1 MGMVFDEWFTPALA
15 TLQRTV
21 PIPVAP
27 FGYGVDMATP
37 LIDSS
42 GVLDIDFTQTD
53 PANAQQTIG
62 QALLRRLVTPRGA
75 LITDPNYGFDVASIC
90 NRALTV
96 DELRRLQRDVELE
109 CKKDDR
115 VETALVKVVMPNST
129 SLTMTIEVTPASSAQ
144 RFELVLAIAAG
155 TLSEASIAGQGLAN
169 GSI

>member
-1 MGMVFDEWFTPALA
+1 MGMVFEEWFPVALA

-27 FGYGVDMATP
+27 FGYGTDLATP
-37 LIDSS
+37 LVDSS

-53 PANAQQTIG
+53 PSNAQQAIG

-75 LITDPNYGFDVASIC
+75 LITDPNYGFDVAGMC

-115 VETALVKVVMPNST
+115 VESALVNARLPNNT
-129 SLTMTIEVTPASSAQ
+129 SLTLTIEVTPVSSAQ
-144 RFELVLAIAAG
+144 RFELVMAITAG
-155 TLSEASIAGQGLAN
+155 TLSEASIAGQGLAD